1 MKHIYIIALFTLL
14 FCQGA
19 FAGTGGD
26 TIRTVGEGVFVSI
39 DEKEHA
45 VTTTLPVFAT
55 QISVG
60 QASFRDSFKVVAEYP
75 EYKRLTA
82 EETKRIRKIAK
93 NIGEN
98 LDIECHFAIER
109 KVGKLDVSFVP
120 IVKRKG
126 SYYRVVSCKLAVY
139 RVTDNLTDSFIG
151 HPGQSLPT
159 RAVTRALSS
168 TDSRY
173 AEHSVLSSG
182 RWVKIR
188 VNSEG
193 VYSLTKSFLS
203 SVGFSDP
210 SRVKLYGYGGLVQD
224 SVITYSGENRNYDD
238 LQEIP
243 LYRDGSKILFFAE
256 GVTKWIYVKGKWRH
270 VNNPYSSY
278 SYYFLTEGDS
288 PAVMQ
293 DVTANASNTIVRTSV
308 K

>member
-98 LDIECHFAIER
+98 LRYRMPFCNRAQGR
-109 KVGKLDVSFVP
+109 KTGC
-120 IVKRKG
+120 
-126 SYYRVVSCKLAVY
+126 VVCAY
-139 RVTDNLTDSFIG
+139 C
-151 HPGQSLPT
+151 
-159 RAVTRALSS
+159 
-168 TDSRY
+168 
-173 AEHSVLSSG
+173 
-182 RWVKIR
+182 
-188 VNSEG
+188 
-193 VYSLTKSFLS
+193 
-203 SVGFSDP
+203 
-210 SRVKLYGYGGLVQD
+210 
-224 SVITYSGENRNYDD
+224 
-238 LQEIP
+238 
-243 LYRDGSKILFFAE
+243 
-256 GVTKWIYVKGKWRH
+256 
-270 VNNPYSSY
+270 
-278 SYYFLTEGDS
+278 
-288 PAVMQ
+288 
-293 DVTANASNTIVRTSV
+293 
-308 K
+308 